1 MKPYLANLI
10 NAIVLILLGL
20 WGYFGSETPSLTA
33 FIPVV
38 TGLILLIITPGFK
51 KGNRV
56 IAHIAVVLTLVI
68 FIALIKPL
76 SGAIERLDNAAI
88 IHVVIMMVSSLFALA
103 LFIKSFI
110 DARIKK

>member
-33 FIPVV
+33 LIPVV
-38 TGLILLIITPGFK
+38 TGGILLIFTPSFR
-51 KGNRV
+51 KGNRI
-56 IAHIAVVLTLVI
+56 IAHIAVVLTLAI

-88 IHVVIMMVSSLFALA
+88 TRVVVMMISSFFAMT